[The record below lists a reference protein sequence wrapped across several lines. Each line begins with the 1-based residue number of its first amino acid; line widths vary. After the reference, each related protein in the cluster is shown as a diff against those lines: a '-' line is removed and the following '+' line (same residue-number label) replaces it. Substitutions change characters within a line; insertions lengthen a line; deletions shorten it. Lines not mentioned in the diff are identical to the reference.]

1 MREVAGVLTYVRNSW
16 GNDASAI
23 TEGHVKRIRAETK
36 GRRRF
41 YTPEELIEMHPFEEG
56 SRPPLVAEEPANEKL
71 EQELLAESLA
81 NLVSEAWKQGDAT
94 KGAKVFYRE
103 KTACATCHDAKAD
116 FQLGPNLTLPREQA
130 TEEFLV
136 QSILKPSASIL
147 KGFQSVTVITDE
159 GAVVSGY
166 LVEKQDEKITLSLV
180 AQKGKRREIAVD
192 QIDEMVESPAL
203 HHARWTDQVV

>member
-1 MREVAGVLTYVRNSW
+1 MNGRLVIADRLIKLTMHGVWGKIQVRGKVFETARGVPPMTAIGNFFTDAEVAGVLTYVRNSW

-81 NLVSEAWKQGDAT
+81 NLVSEAGNRAT
-94 KGAKVFYRE
+94 PPKGQRSSIARKLPVPPVTTRRQTFS
-103 KTACATCHDAKAD
+103 
-116 FQLGPNLTLPREQA
+116 LGRT
-130 TEEFLV
+130 
-136 QSILKPSASIL
+136 
-147 KGFQSVTVITDE
+147 
-159 GAVVSGY
+159 
-166 LVEKQDEKITLSLV
+166 
-180 AQKGKRREIAVD
+180 
-192 QIDEMVESPAL
+192 
-203 HHARWTDQVV
+203 